1 MTVYFPHD
9 EVPNYDFGTFKLSD
23 VEQKQRYYV
32 KDESLNV
39 SVWANTFGEASDI
52 VHRWMA
58 AGVECVSFTKW
69 TDGEQRVLSPKAIE
83 LLTMITRH
91 ASGRIS
97 EITLFRGFYSTLTNG
112 NINIK
117 DAKHILEFF
126 WDNYEGMN

>member
-1 MTVYFPHD
+1 MTIHFPHD
-9 EVPNYDFGTFKLSD
+9 EVPNYDFGAFKLFD

-83 LLTMITRH
+83 LLTLITRR
-91 ASGRIS
+91 AKSKIS
-97 EITLFRGFYSTLTNG
+97 AIAMLRGFYELTAG
-112 NINIK
+112 EFVGLR
-117 DAKHILEFF
+117 DAKDILEFF